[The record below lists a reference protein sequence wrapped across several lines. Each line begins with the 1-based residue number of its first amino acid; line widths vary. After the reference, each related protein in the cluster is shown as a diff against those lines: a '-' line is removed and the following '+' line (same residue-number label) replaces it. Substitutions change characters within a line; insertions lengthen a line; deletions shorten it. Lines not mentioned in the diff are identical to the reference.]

1 MRQQLIEITLI
12 QNSEQLRLVE
22 NFLEENLISFKV
34 RDKIMGTNST
44 TNIDFTKLSSKDV
57 RVLDLMSQGLRYKQ
71 IAEHL
76 EMTVDGVRYYVKKIY
91 KFLGVTKNASAVSFY
106 LQHMKN

>member
-1 MRQQLIEITLI
+1 MKQQLIEITLT
-12 QNSEQLRLVE
+12 QNNKQRRLVE

-44 TNIDFTKLSSKDV
+44 TNIDFTKLSSKDI

-106 LQHMKN
+106 LQHIKN

>member
-1 MRQQLIEITLI
+1 MGQQLIEIILP
-12 QNSEQLRLVE
+12 QNDKKVKLVE
-22 NFLEENLISFKV
+22 NFLKENQIPFKTEDRIS
-34 RDKIMGTNST
+34 GESNT
-44 TNIDFTKLSSKDV
+44 TDVDFTKLGTKDI
-57 RVLDLMSQGLRYKQ
+57 RVLDLMSQGLGYNQ

-106 LQHMKN
+106 LKHMKN

>member
-12 QNSEQLRLVE
+12 QNGKQMRVVE
-22 NFLEENLISFKV
+22 NFLKENLISFKV
-34 RDKIMGTNST
+34 KDKITGTST

-57 RVLDLMSQGLRYKQ
+57 RVLDLMSQGLRYNQ